1 MTNTTPR
8 RPGEEDRK
16 SLLRIKSSTLF
27 TITDFHVILVIN
39 VSTMRSF
46 AQP

>member
-8 RPGEEDRK
+8 GPGEKDRK

-27 TITDFHVILVIN
+27 TIKDFHVILVIK